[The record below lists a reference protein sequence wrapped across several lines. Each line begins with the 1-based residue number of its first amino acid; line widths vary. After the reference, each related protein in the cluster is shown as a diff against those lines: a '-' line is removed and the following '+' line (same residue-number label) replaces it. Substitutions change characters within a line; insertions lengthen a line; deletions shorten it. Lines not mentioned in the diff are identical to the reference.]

1 MNLTVTTIKFLERTA
16 MKTATPFQDKI
27 NGVTAM
33 IQDLARQHQQL
44 AENQAQLL
52 QMILDQQLQIE
63 QLKSQRA
70 Q

>member
-1 MNLTVTTIKFLERTA
+1 MR
-16 MKTATPFQDKI
+16 TATPFQDKI

-63 QLKSQRA
+63 QLKSERA

>member
-1 MNLTVTTIKFLERTA
+1 
-16 MKTATPFQDKI
+16 
-27 NGVTAM
+27 M